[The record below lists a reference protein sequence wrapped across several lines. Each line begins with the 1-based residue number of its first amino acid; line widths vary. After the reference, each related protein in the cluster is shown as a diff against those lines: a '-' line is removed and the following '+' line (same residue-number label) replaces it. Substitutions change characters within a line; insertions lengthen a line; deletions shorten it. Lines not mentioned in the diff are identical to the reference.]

1 MSLTVHI
8 YYAGKNGNASKF
20 AREMT
25 ERGIV
30 DRIRAEKGNE
40 RYEYFISLGDPE
52 TVLLIDSW
60 TDQTAL
66 DRHHASPMM
75 SEIAELRN
83 KYGLTV
89 RAERF
94 VGDENG
100 FTDEDKKYLK

>member
-1 MSLTVHI
+1 MSITVNI
-8 YYAGKNGNASKF
+8 YYTGKYGSALKF

-30 DRIRAEKGNE
+30 ERIRAEEGNE
-40 RYEYFISLGDPE
+40 RYEYFMPLDNSE

-60 TDQTAL
+60 KDQTAL

-94 VGDENG
+94 VCDENG
-100 FTDEDKKYLK
+100 FSKEDKKYIK